1 MRIRKPNN
9 IEQKTDVMDRRLARL
24 HERVASWKLSDA
36 QKRAL
41 DEGYQDLNTALE
53 ELHVTQEELQQ
64 QNDALAAAHEQ
75 IAAERQRYRELF
87 DFAPD
92 AYLVTDG
99 AGVVTEANQ
108 FAAVMLNL
116 DAGLFRGKP
125 LITFVDPADR
135 ELFRRR
141 ILSGSRS
148 RFPQNLGL
156 RIKPRRKPAFDA
168 ELSTS
173 AVRDRAGNIALVR
186 WLIRDVSQ
194 IVRTARQLRFYQERL
209 RQLASELALAEERE
223 RRRIAVDIH
232 DHISQSLAMAKMKVE
247 ALRGSARL
255 QNVALIE
262 EIRAML
268 DRALDESRTLTFEIS
283 PPVLYEL
290 GLGPA
295 LEWLGEQVQRR
306 SRVKVHVEAM
316 VPAGVFAE
324 ELRVVVFQAVRELLA
339 NIVKH
344 SGARAANIVLRRVE
358 SSLRVTV
365 VDDGEGFDVATLHDF
380 RSGKAGFGLFSIRAR
395 YEQIGGACEISS
407 VPGRGTRVTLIAPI
421 VTSSTAP
428 AEEGKHVDSNSPG
441 R

>member
-1 MRIRKPNN
+1 MHISKSNK

-24 HERVASWKLSDA
+24 RERVASWKLTEA
-36 QKRAL
+36 QKRVL

-75 IAAERQRYRELF
+75 IVAERHRYRELF

-99 AGVVTEANQ
+99 AGLITEANQ

-116 DAGLFRGKP
+116 DVRLFRGKP
-125 LITFVDPADR
+125 LITFIDRPDR
-135 ELFRRR
+135 EAFRRQ
-141 ILSGSRS
+141 IFSGR
-148 RFPQNLGL
+148 RAEFPQNLSL
-156 RIKPRRKPAFDA
+156 RIKPRRKPSFDA

-173 AVRDRAGNIALVR
+173 IVRDRAGTIALVR

-194 IVRTARQLRFYQERL
+194 IVDTARQLRSYQERL

-223 RRRIAVDIH
+223 RRRIAADIH
-232 DHISQSLAMAKMKVE
+232 DHISQSLAMAKMKVQ
-247 ALRGSARL
+247 ALRRSANP

-268 DRALDESRTLTFEIS
+268 DRALDESRTLTFEVS
-283 PPVLYEL
+283 PPVLYDL

-306 SRVKVHVEAM
+306 SGVKVHVEAT
-316 VPAGVFAE
+316 VRAGAIRE

-344 SGARAANIVLRRVE
+344 AGARAANILLRRTE
-358 SSLRVTV
+358 SWLRVTV

-395 YEQIGGACEISS
+395 FEQLGGACEISS
-407 VPGRGTRVTLIAPI
+407 VPGSGTRVTLTAPFD
-421 VTSSTAP
+421 TSSAAL
-428 AEEGKHVDSNSPG
+428 AEEGNHVHSNPPG